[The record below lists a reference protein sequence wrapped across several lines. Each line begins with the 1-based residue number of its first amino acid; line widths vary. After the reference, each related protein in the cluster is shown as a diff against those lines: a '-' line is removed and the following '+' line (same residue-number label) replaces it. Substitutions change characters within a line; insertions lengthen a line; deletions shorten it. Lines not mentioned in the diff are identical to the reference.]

1 MALGYGYVR
10 DDDPVQINW
19 SEITKNFTDRI
30 KADQVD
36 RQKRKDDIQEK
47 FNDLQKDLI
56 NKPQGYNTDLN
67 KVVGSFSGQA
77 STASL
82 DLINKLK
89 SGQISE
95 QEYYTKRANL
105 KSSTENFFLY
115 SKNFNDNYGRLMELA
130 RSNDPDKKL
139 SAESI
144 FQLQI
149 ASDMLDF
156 KNTTAI
162 VDPGTNELIL
172 VKTDE
177 NGNPTDQIVNVSQ
190 LGYLSS
196 DEKLSYNYK
205 NLISENLKN
214 RGVKKYTDDKGN
226 IITTIQGVTVT
237 PETANAAL
245 DGLAESIVGDQSQ
258 MISILA
264 QNGYTLTKDPSKK
277 DDEKTMYYDMN
288 TNEWSFDTEAALG
301 IVTDEIN
308 NSISVSVDTSKVL
321 TENEKKLEL
330 LKIQDLRNRVEKGSI
345 ELKGIRAD
353 DIDTSNLQAEVKRDI
368 NDTVGSDIVS
378 TFDTNY
384 YSLVGPA
391 KKKGSN
397 AVKASLDLLNRYGSG
412 FGTTITE
419 DGTYMYFTT
428 PAFDASGKQLAKP
441 QEIKYSLENIT
452 DGNTVT
458 ALLENFITLYPAKRF
473 INNAYK
479 TGRFN
484 QATGTQVTG
493 TQVTG
498 TQVTG
503 TQGTGEGTS
512 NTTVVET
519 QTDEFGIPINT
530 TGEGEEGGEEGEE
543 GEEGGEGEG
552 EETVV
557 EDSPGVRKA
566 KRRGWIKK
574 VKSLTLTEKNDDG
587 SPVFDRKQF
596 QNSARFAS
604 ITEKDGGKVKDKF
617 LTAEF
622 ARLYPDYPHEIY
634 GQTEKFG
641 KAEEIEANKKQ
652 VASDKITA
660 RKNKQKKD
668 KLFDSERLVEKLID
682 DVAAEANRDL
692 TIEEQVEIEKG
703 NLPDIDFSSVFE
715 EKYSYLFD

>member
-1 MALGYGYVR
+1 
-10 DDDPVQINW
+10 
-19 SEITKNFTDRI
+19 
-30 KADQVD
+30 
-36 RQKRKDDIQEK
+36 
-47 FNDLQKDLI
+47 
-56 NKPQGYNTDLN
+56 
-67 KVVGSFSGQA
+67 
-77 STASL
+77 
-82 DLINKLK
+82 
-89 SGQISE
+89 
-95 QEYYTKRANL
+95 
-105 KSSTENFFLY
+105 
-115 SKNFNDNYGRLMELA
+115 
-130 RSNDPDKKL
+130 
-139 SAESI
+139 
-144 FQLQI
+144 
-149 ASDMLDF
+149 
-156 KNTTAI
+156 
-162 VDPGTNELIL
+162 
-172 VKTDE
+172 
-177 NGNPTDQIVNVSQ
+177 
-190 LGYLSS
+190 
-196 DEKLSYNYK
+196 
-205 NLISENLKN
+205 
-214 RGVKKYTDDKGN
+214 
-226 IITTIQGVTVT
+226 
-237 PETANAAL
+237 
-245 DGLAESIVGDQSQ
+245 